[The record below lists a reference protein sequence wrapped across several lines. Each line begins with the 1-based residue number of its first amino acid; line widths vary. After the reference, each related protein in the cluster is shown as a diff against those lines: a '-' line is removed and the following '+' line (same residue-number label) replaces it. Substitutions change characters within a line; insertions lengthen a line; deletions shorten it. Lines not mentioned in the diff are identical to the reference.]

1 MSGGGRIVAAWWSIV
16 AVLAAFVCAFPW
28 IAGVVATNDDLKF
41 VRAEALGRG
50 AWSAIEEAWR
60 TSSTFR
66 PLDLL
71 LGSWCDP
78 VTLSVGPAPVVQA
91 LGLGA
96 LLLATALL
104 ARRAAPWFPSAGPIA
119 AILVLLSPATTSS
132 LWQVDAAS
140 QTWSA
145 ALGVLAMVLALD
157 AWRSPGAPRLVAL
170 GCIFL
175 VGCTIKE
182 SFYGWSAAIGGA
194 VVLGLVR
201 SRRDG
206 AGALRVRASLLLPV
220 VAVPAAHLALRIAT
234 GALGSAAQS
243 DPGARYK
250 AELGINLLVNAGMA
264 VAGSMGNGPFHAVT
278 DEAAPAA
285 VRALP
290 LLSALAALGALA
302 AAMALA
308 AFHRSSGGFGR
319 LAPALAAG
327 AVGIACLVVYLPMG
341 AVSELYCL
349 GSNAPVAVAL
359 AVALCALWAPQAD
372 DERAIGRTAALGAGL
387 VLAGVGAFGLVGRAM
402 HHRLTWQYADL
413 ANRAILDHVAR
424 VPSVDPASGR
434 AAWVL
439 FLPAPCILGR
449 TYGQYV
455 IPPAQAI
462 GIDETLPWLAR
473 RDPSRPGTFTVNPA
487 PGALPASDLVLD
499 CASFPPRPH
508 W

>member
-1 MSGGGRIVAAWWSIV
+1 VSRRVRVEVLWWGIAVTLAVAA
-16 AVLAAFVCAFPW
+16 AAFPS
-28 IAGVVATNDDLKF
+28 IGGMVATNDDLKF
-41 VRAEALGRG
+41 IRAEPIGRG
-50 AWSAIEEAWR
+50 AWAAIAEAWR
-60 TSSTFR
+60 NSSTFR

-78 VTLSVGPAPVVQA
+78 VTLAVGPAPLVQA
-91 LGLGA
+91 LGLA
-96 LLLATALL
+96 VLLLATALL

-119 AILVLLSPATTSS
+119 AILVLLSPATTSA

-145 ALGVLAMVLALD
+145 SLGVLAMVLALD
-157 AWRSPGAPRLVAL
+157 AWRSPGGMRLAAL

-175 VGCTIKE
+175 AGCTIKE
-182 SFYGWSAAIGGA
+182 SFYGWSAAIGCA
-194 VVLGLVR
+194 VALGLVR
-201 SRRDG
+201 CRRDG
-206 AGALRVRASLLLPV
+206 SSVLRARAMLLLPV
-220 VAVPAAHLALRIAT
+220 VAVPTAHLALRIAT
-234 GALGSAAQS
+234 GALASAAQS

-250 AELGINLLVNAGMA
+250 AELGVNLLVNSGMA
-264 VAGSMGNGPFHAVT
+264 VAGSLANGPFHAVT

-302 AAMALA
+302 AALALA
-308 AFHRSSGGFGR
+308 AFHRAAGGFGR

-341 AVSELYCL
+341 SVSELYCL

-359 AVALCALWAPQAD
+359 AVALCALWTPQAD
-372 DERAIGRTAALGAGL
+372 DERSIGRAAAVSAGA
-387 VLAGVGAFGLVGRAM
+387 VLAAVGAFGLVGRAM
-402 HHRLTWQYADL
+402 HHRVTWRYAEL
-413 ANRAILDHVAR
+413 ANSAILDHVER
-424 VPSVDPASGR
+424 VPPTDPASGR

-439 FLPAPCILGR
+439 FLPGPCILGR
-449 TYGQYV
+449 TYAQYV

-462 GIDETLPWLAR
+462 GLDETLPWLAR
-473 RDPSRPGTFTVNPA
+473 RDPSRAGVFTVSPA
-487 PGALPASDLVLD
+487 PGAVPDSDLVLD